1 MAERPYTVVSAAVS
15 LDGYLDDATD
25 ERLVLSTS
33 ADLDRVDAVRAESDA
48 ILVGATTVRR
58 DDPRLLVRDPARRE
72 ARLAQGRCPTP
83 MKVTV
88 TRSGALSASAAFFA
102 DDGAAKVVYAATP
115 AVDALRDSLPAEIVD
130 AGVDP
135 CPEPVVADLAAR
147 GVRRL
152 LVEGGSEVL
161 TQFLAAG
168 LVDELH
174 LVVAPFLVGDSRGT
188 RFLGDGAFPWCPSN
202 RARLLEVRQ
211 IDDLVLLRYALQP
224 TDDRTGLDLRESL
237 SRS

>member
-33 ADLDRVDAVRAESDA
+33 ADLDRVDAVRADSDA

-58 DDPRLLVRDPARRE
+58 DDPRLLVRDPARRA
-72 ARLAQGRCPTP
+72 ARIADGRCPTP
-83 MKVTV
+83 VKVTV
-88 TRSGALSASAAFFA
+88 TRSGDLAAGSAFFA
-102 DDGAAKVVYAATP
+102 DDGADKLVYAASP
-115 AVDALRDSLPAEIVD
+115 VVDRLRATLPATVVD
-130 AGVDP
+130 AGPLP
-135 CPEPVVADLAAR
+135 CPSSVVEDLAAR

-161 TQFLAAG
+161 TQFLSAG

-188 RFLGDGAFPWCPSN
+188 RVLGDGAFPWCPSN

-224 TDDRTGLDLRESL
+224 ADAHSPLDLRKSL

>member
-33 ADLDRVDAVRAESDA
+33 ADLDRVDEGRASSDA

-58 DDPRLLVRDPARRE
+58 DDPRLLVRDERRRAARR
-72 ARLAQGRCPTP
+72 ADGRSATP

-88 TRSGALSASAAFFA
+88 TRTGDLSARSAFFA
-102 DDGAAKVVYAATP
+102 DDGAEKVVYAATH
-115 AVDALRDSLPAEIVD
+115 AVEGLRDSLPALIVD
-130 AGVDP
+130 AGEAP
-135 CPEPVVADLAAR
+135 CPSTVVEDLAAR

-224 TDDRTGLDLRESL
+224 TDGRATFDLRDSL
-237 SRS
+237 RRS

>member
-1 MAERPYTVVSAAVS
+1 MAERPWTVVSAAVS

-33 ADLDRVDAVRAESDA
+33 ADFDRVDEVRAASDA

-58 DDPRLLVRDPARRE
+58 DNPRLLVRDEARRA
-72 ARLAQGRCPTP
+72 ARRAEGRCATPT
-83 MKVTV
+83 KVTI
-88 TRSGALSASAAFFA
+88 TRSGDLPTESAFFA
-102 DDGAAKVVYAATP
+102 DDGAQKIVYAATP
-115 AVDALRDSLPAEIVD
+115 TVGALRRTLPAEVVD
-130 AGVDP
+130 AGELP
-135 CPEPVVADLAAR
+135 CLTDVVADLAAR
-147 GVRRL
+147 GVHRL

-188 RFLGDGAFPWCPSN
+188 RFLGDAAFPWCPSN
-202 RARLLEVRQ
+202 RASLLEVRQ

-224 TDDRTGLDLRESL
+224 VDASADLDLRESL
-237 SRS
+237 RRS